1 MHGCAQCED
10 WAYMDMGVV
19 IVLETSLAEKFPGST
34 DSARSQQRPHH
45 KTGLSPAE
53 DSIRYLLRLL

>member
-1 MHGCAQCED
+1 
-10 WAYMDMGVV
+10 MDMGVV

-34 DSARSQQRPHH
+34 DSAKSQQQPHH